1 MVFGGPSTYEFS
13 RVDDHLSSPSGPERA
28 LAQPSFLLFWGA
40 CRRVW
45 VFLPVRFYVLFPYVS
60 GVYYLRC

>member
-13 RVDDHLSSPSGPERA
+13 RVGDHLSSHPGPERA
-28 LAQPSFLLFWGA
+28 LEQPSFLLFWGA
-40 CRRVW
+40 CCRVW
-45 VFLPVRFYVLFPYVS
+45 VFLPVRFYVLFPYVA